1 MTAERHETQG
11 APAADETRRS
21 VRPVLLR
28 GIEEFNSGRYFE
40 AHETLEEIWLPSPQP
55 LRDFYQGI
63 IQVAAGFV
71 HFQRKERPGTEGLLR
86 RGLDKLVAYS
96 PEFMGVEVGKLIDDV
111 QRFRQALAGL
121 GDGPADRL
129 DPALLPKIE
138 LRPRPASGRLRL
150 DDVGLHY
157 LDWGG
162 NGPPLVVLH
171 GEGHLAALW
180 SPIASALARRFRLVA
195 VDQRGHGASDK
206 PGEYGR
212 QAFVDDLT
220 ALLQGLAIE
229 RPVVVGHSMGGAVA
243 LLAEAQR
250 PGTASRLVLVEPAV
264 VPPGSRTAGRKE
276 IDEEW
281 APQMRSRRAVW
292 GNEYEM
298 FTSLRGRPPF
308 ERWRPDLLWSY
319 AEEGTEP
326 LPDGRLRLRCP
337 GEVKAQLYK
346 DALSSDAFARLAEIR
361 CPTLV
366 LRSDAGFFAD
376 AAAEIAA
383 ALPDARL
390 VTIADS
396 DHYLPFERP
405 EAVAAEVEAFAT
417 E

>member
-1 MTAERHETQG
+1 MTAERRETQG
-11 APAADETRRS
+11 ASAADAARPS
-21 VRPVLLR
+21 VWPVLLK

-71 HFQRKERPGTEGLLR
+71 HFQRGERPGTEGLLR
-86 RGLDKLVAYS
+86 RGLDKLVAFS
-96 PEFMGVEVGKLIDDV
+96 PEFMGVETGKLVDDV
-111 QRFRQALAGL
+111 QRFRRALATL
-121 GDGPADRL
+121 DDGPTDRL
-129 DPALLPKIE
+129 DPALLPKIA
-138 LRPRPASGRLRL
+138 LRPRPASGHLRL

-162 NGPPLVVLH
+162 SGPPLVILH

-180 SPIASALARRFRLVA
+180 SPIASALARRFRVLA

-212 QAFVDDLT
+212 QAFVDDFT
-220 ALLQGLAIE
+220 ALLRGLVIE
-229 RPVVVGHSMGGAVA
+229 RPAVVGHSLGGAVA
-243 LLAEAQR
+243 LLAEAER

-264 VPPGSRTAGRKE
+264 VPPGSLAAGRKQ
-276 IDEEW
+276 IGEEW

-308 ERWRPDLLWSY
+308 DRWRPDLLWSY

-337 GEVKAQLYK
+337 GDVEAQLYEE
-346 DALSSDAFARLAEIR
+346 ALSTDAFARLAEIR
-361 CPTLV
+361 CPALV
-366 LRSDAGFFAD
+366 LRSGAGFFAD
-376 AAAEIAA
+376 ADAEVAA
-383 ALPDARL
+383 ALPDAPV
-390 VTIADS
+390 VTIAES
-396 DHYLPFERP
+396 DHFLPFERP
-405 EAVAAEVEAFAT
+405 DAVAAEIEAFLTA
-417 E
+417 